1 MSVVTQMSQYKR
13 FASKNLNVGSFQ
25 TVYNSQ
31 DRNMAEN
38 IYLLYAAKHRFLQFS
53 FFFFKKKLSEIRILL
68 DVKGNIL
75 SLKLEFEI

>member
-13 FASKNLNVGSFQ
+13 FASKKLNVGSFR

-53 FFFFKKKLSEIRILL
+53 FFSLKKPSEIRILL